1 MQVTLARDGTLGP
14 PASKP
19 EIVLYKAPRAKILWP
34 VEVLGHEGDFV
45 RILSF
50 DRKKEEKLVPAT
62 SLSPLADIPA
72 NAKSADL
79 KKAYKL
85 ALARLDA

>member
-34 VEVLGHEGDFV
+34 VEVLSHEGDYV
-45 RILSF
+45 RILSLP
-50 DRKKEEKLVPAT
+50 KKEEKLVPAT
-62 SLSPLADIPA
+62 SLSPFADVPA

-85 ALARLDA
+85 ALARLDV

>member
-19 EIVLYKAPRAKILWP
+19 EIVLYKALRAKILWP
-34 VEVLGHEGDFV
+34 VEVLSHEGDYV
-45 RILSF
+45 RILSLP
-50 DRKKEEKLVPAT
+50 KKEEKLVPAT
-62 SLSPLADIPA
+62 SLSPFADVPA

-85 ALARLDA
+85 ALARLDV

>member
-50 DRKKEEKLVPAT
+50 DRKRRRSSSRQHHSLKHIKYLIPNTSKE
-62 SLSPLADIPA
+62 
-72 NAKSADL
+72 
-79 KKAYKL
+79 
-85 ALARLDA
+85 

>member
-62 SLSPLADIPA
+62 SLSQTYQIP
-72 NAKSADL
+72 NT
-79 KKAYKL
+79 
-85 ALARLDA
+85 